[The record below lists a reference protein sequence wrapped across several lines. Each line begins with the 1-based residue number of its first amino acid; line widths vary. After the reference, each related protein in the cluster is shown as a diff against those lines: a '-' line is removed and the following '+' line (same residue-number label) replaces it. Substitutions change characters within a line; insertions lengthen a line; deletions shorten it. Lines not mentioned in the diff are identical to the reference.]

1 MKVVQASGMEKLKHD
16 YSTKDYSTL
25 SKVGPGVSFNAFTRN
40 QQPEDQDPQRCS
52 TLHSPNSECQTQHDI
67 TQSKLQVPNSGMERT

>member
-40 QQPEDQDPQRCS
+40 QQPEDLEYNLYNTTYIQS
-52 TLHSPNSECQTQHDI
+52 TLTRES
-67 TQSKLQVPNSGMERT
+67 R